1 MRTSIIKSFLSLSAI
16 SLFAGKASADA
27 SYNLK
32 SHSLSAPY
40 ITDGLYNRW
49 WDFGGSTV
57 VEVNKYVR
65 LTSNQ
70 NSQQGWLWSR
80 APLTAQ
86 NWEVE
91 FEFKV
96 GEINGKDHLFGDGFA
111 FFYTVDRANLGPVFG
126 SKDYFNGLGVFFDT
140 YPNSRH
146 KFSFPRVMPMI
157 GDGKTSYDN
166 DHDGD
171 ANNMNLGCSA
181 DFRDKKFPTKA
192 VVRYK
197 KGEYVEVLLKIKNDD
212 IWQPCFSIQNVT
224 LPTIGYIG
232 FTSHTGDAYDI
243 HDIISVDTK
252 GFIIP
257 SRRAKKTHG
266 PPEGKVKQGIHSEY
280 NNQEG
285 TGFGFLFWL
294 LCISGVLGIGYVV
307 YTKKFKDNGRKDNA
321 KLF

>member
-1 MRTSIIKSFLSLSAI
+1 MRSSIFKSIFSISAL
-16 SLFAGKASADA
+16 SLFAGKVSADA

-32 SHSLSAPY
+32 SHSLSPPY

-57 VEVNKYVR
+57 VEVNKFVR
-65 LTSNQ
+65 LTQNQ

-91 FEFKV
+91 FEFRV
-96 GEINGKDHLFGDGFA
+96 GEVNGKDHLFGDGFA

-126 SKDYFNGLGVFFDT
+126 NKDYFNGLGVFFDT

-157 GDGKTSYDN
+157 GDGKTQYDN

-171 ANNMNLGCSA
+171 ANNMMLGCSA

-192 VVRYK
+192 IVRYK
-197 KGEYVEVLLKIKNDD
+197 KGEYVEVLLKIKNEEEY
-212 IWQPCFSIQNVT
+212 QPCFMIQNVT

-243 HDIISVDTK
+243 HDIISVETK

-257 SRRAKKTHG
+257 SRNRRPNN
-266 PPEGKVKQGIHSEY
+266 PPRPDVRHGIHNQI
-280 NNQEG
+280 NNQE
-285 TGFGFLFWL
+285 TGHGFVFWL
-294 LCISGVLGIGYVV
+294 ILISVILGIGYVV
-307 YTKKFKDNGRKDNA
+307 YTKKFKGDGRKDNA

>member
-1 MRTSIIKSFLSLSAI
+1 MRSSIFKLSLSALAFLA
-16 SLFAGKASADA
+16 SKVSADA

-32 SHSLSAPY
+32 SHSLSPPY
-40 ITDGLYNRW
+40 LTDGLYNRW

-57 VEVNKYVR
+57 VEVSKFVR

-91 FEFKV
+91 FEFRV

-111 FFYTVDRANLGPVFG
+111 FFYTTERANIGPVFG
-126 SKDYFNGLGVFFDT
+126 SKDYFTGLGVFFDT

-146 KFSFPRVMPMI
+146 KYSFPRVMPMI
-157 GDGKTSYDN
+157 GDGRTSYDN
-166 DHDGD
+166 DHDGE
-171 ANNMNLGCSA
+171 ANNMALGCSA
-181 DFRDKKFPTKA
+181 DFRDKRFPTKA
-192 VVRYK
+192 IVRYK
-197 KGEYVEVLLKIKNDD
+197 KGEYVEVLLKIRNEENY
-212 IWQPCFSIQNVT
+212 QPCFTVQNVT

-232 FTSHTGDAYDI
+232 FTSHTGDATDI
-243 HDIISVDTK
+243 HDILSVETK

-257 SRRAKKTHG
+257 SKRVRGKQ
-266 PPEGKVKQGIHSEY
+266 PPQPQNNHRGIHNQY
-280 NNQEG
+280 NNQEE
-285 TGFGFLFWL
+285 TGRGFLFWL
-294 LCISGVLGIGYVV
+294 IIISVVLGIGYVV
-307 YTKKFKDNGRKDNA
+307 YQKKFANTGKDNA